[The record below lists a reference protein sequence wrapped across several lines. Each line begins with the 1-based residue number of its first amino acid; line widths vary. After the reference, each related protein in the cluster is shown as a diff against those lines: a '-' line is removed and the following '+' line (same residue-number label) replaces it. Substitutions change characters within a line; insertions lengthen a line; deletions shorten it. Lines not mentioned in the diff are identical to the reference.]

1 MERVF
6 NNFQGENLMK
16 KLGLVFLSAVAIIS
30 LAACGGTGSA
40 KKSGDDS
47 KTEKK
52 AAKSKIAS
60 ITIDEGEYVLPKE
73 EEAEDG
79 EGFLALKV
87 TIKNETD
94 KSLDMSATD
103 IMLYDEDDSKIES
116 LSLYLDESKTPL
128 LAYEKISG
136 KKSKTGYVVF
146 PVEKKAKY
154 KLHFEPRIYEVE
166 KEPKPIILDVDA
178 SEYKDHSE
186 DAEKAVT
193 AFVDEVF
200 LATENE
206 DYNKLVANDRDASV
220 KNFDENF
227 NKAIKKKFYD
237 YKVTDEEG
245 LALAKVFREDN
256 AKIATVN
263 YELAS
268 YFPDVAEVTV
278 NVEGLSFKEMKD
290 EMEAVNKEYYESHR
304 DQEYDERSKAAQ
316 KAELDKLP
324 EIFKNTKPVSIDSYG
339 DGFKVIIKKKED
351 KWEIQTKGSIN
362 YFDNLEQAFRGD
374 MSK

>member
-6 NNFQGENLMK
+6 NNFQGENGMK
-16 KLGLVFLSAVAIIS
+16 KLGLVLLSAVAIVS
-30 LAACGGTGSA
+30 LAACGGTGSS
-40 KKSGDDS
+40 KKGGEDS
-47 KTEKK
+47 KSETK

-60 ITIDEGEYVLPKE
+60 ISIDEGEYVIPQE
-73 EEAEDG
+73 EEVEDG

-128 LAYEKISG
+128 LSYEKISG

-146 PVEKKAKY
+146 PVEKKGTY

-178 SEYKDHSE
+178 SKYKDHSE
-186 DAEKAVT
+186 DAAKAVT

-206 DYNKLVANDRDASV
+206 DYNKLVANDRDEAV

-227 NKAIKKKFYD
+227 NKAIKNKFYD

-256 AKIATVN
+256 AKVATVK
-263 YELAS
+263 YEIAS

-278 NVEGLSFKEMKD
+278 NMEGLSFKEMKD
-290 EMEAVNKEYYESHR
+290 DMEAVNKEYYDAHR
-304 DQEYDERSKAAQ
+304 DQDYDERSKAAQ

-324 EIFKNTKPVSIDSYG
+324 EIFKNTKPVSIDSYS

-374 MSK
+374 ISK

>member
-1 MERVF
+1 
-6 NNFQGENLMK
+6 MK

-30 LAACGGTGSA
+30 LAACGGSGSSG
-40 KKSGDDS
+40 KSDKDS

-52 AAKSKIAS
+52 ASKSKIAS
-60 ITIDEGEYVLPKE
+60 ISIDEGEYIVPEDKE
-73 EEAEDG
+73 VEEG

-94 KSLDMSATD
+94 KSLDMSADD
-103 IMLYDEDDSKIES
+103 IMLYDGDDSKIEA
-116 LSLYLDESKTPL
+116 LSLYLDDSKTQL
-128 LAYEKISG
+128 LSYEKISG
-136 KKSKTGYVVF
+136 KKSKTGYIVF

-178 SEYKDHSE
+178 SEYKDHSQ
-186 DAEKAVT
+186 DSVKAVT
-193 AFVDEVF
+193 AFIDEVF
-200 LATENE
+200 LATENK
-206 DYNKLVANDRDASV
+206 DYNGLVANERDEAV

-256 AKIATVN
+256 AKVATVK
-263 YELAS
+263 YEIAS
-268 YFPDVAEVTV
+268 YFSDVAEVIV
-278 NVEGLSFKEMKD
+278 NMEGLSFKEMED
-290 EMEAVNKEYYESHR
+290 DMEAANKEYYEAHR
-304 DQEYDERSKAAQ
+304 DQEYDERSKAAE
-316 KAELDKLP
+316 KAVLDKLP
-324 EIFKNTKPVSIDSYG
+324 EIFKNSKPVSIDSYG
-339 DGFKVIIKKKED
+339 EGFKVMLKKKED

-374 MSK
+374 LFK

>member
-1 MERVF
+1 
-6 NNFQGENLMK
+6 MK
-16 KLGLVFLSAVAIIS
+16 KLGLVFISAVAIIS
-30 LAACGGTGSA
+30 LAACGAAGSS
-40 KKSGDDS
+40 KRSGDDS
-47 KTEKK
+47 KTETK
-52 AAKSKIAS
+52 ASKSTIAALS
-60 ITIDEGEYVLPKE
+60 IDEGEYVLPKD

-87 TIKNETD
+87 TIKNITD

-103 IMLYDEDDSKIES
+103 IMLYDEDDSKIEA
-116 LSLYLDESKTPL
+116 LSLYLDDSKTPL
-128 LAYEKISG
+128 LAYEKISA
-136 KKSKTGYVVF
+136 KKSKTGYIVF

-178 SEYKDHSE
+178 SDYKDHSE
-186 DAEKAVT
+186 DATKVAT
-193 AFVDEVF
+193 AFIDEVF
-200 LATENE
+200 LATENK
-206 DYNKLVANDRDASV
+206 DYNKLVANDRDEAV

-256 AKIATVN
+256 AKVATVD
-263 YELAS
+263 YQIAS
-268 YFPDVAEVTV
+268 YFPDVAEVTI
-278 NVEGLSFKEMKD
+278 NTEGLSFKEMKD
-290 EMEAVNKEYYESHR
+290 DMEATNKEYYEAHR
-304 DQEYDERSKAAQ
+304 DQDYDERSKAAQ

-324 EIFKNTKPVSIDSYG
+324 EIFKNTKPVSIDNYG
-339 DGFKVIIKKKED
+339 DGFKLTMKKKED
-351 KWEIQTKGSIN
+351 KWEVQTKGSIN

-374 MSK
+374 ISK